1 MEISSALLVAIM
13 FVVLLTIGI
22 GNILM
27 SLAAM
32 VDRRS
37 PVTASRMHISWIIL
51 LLLMYL
57 SLFWHTIDVLSV
69 EEWTFVEFLYVMLG
83 PVLILF
89 ASQVLLPNSS
99 STDSGE
105 LNERYF
111 EISRPFFVFL
121 AASQVWVNGVDLI
134 LRDGLTRFGAINGVA
149 AVFALILAF
158 SHNRAVHLVLT
169 AAMWLLFLTAWV
181 IRGLG

>member
-1 MEISSALLVAIM
+1 MIM

-37 PVTASRMHISWIIL
+37 PVAASRMHISWIVL
-51 LLLMYL
+51 LLLVYFNF
-57 SLFWHTIDVLSV
+57 FWQTLDVLSI
-69 EEWTFVEFLYVMLG
+69 ENWTFSEFVYLMLG

-89 ASQVLLPNSS
+89 ASQVLLPTPSS
-99 STDSGE
+99 ADAGE
-105 LNERYF
+105 LDERYF
-111 EISRPFFVFL
+111 EVSRPFFLLL
-121 AASQVWVNGVDLI
+121 AASQVWVIGVDLI
-134 LRDGLTRFGAINGVA
+134 LGDGLARAGGMNGVA

-158 SHNRAVHLVLT
+158 SRNRTIHLLL
-169 AAMWLLFLTAWV
+169 AIAMWLLFLIAWAV
-181 IRGLG
+181 RGLG